1 RRPLSMACRT
11 NASWSGV
18 SFTSIVFRLRER
30 LDGGKVHGE
39 RGKPVKSLIDM
50 RARKYWISG
59 QVQGVGYRY
68 FAIRVARELGL
79 NGWVRNLS
87 DGRVEAYAA
96 GPARLLEDFEAL
108 LRLGPPAGE
117 VRGVQVEDAA
127 VDARIEGF
135 DIRSPIR
142 QNSLWKHGSTQDSH
156 PRGAR

>member
-1 RRPLSMACRT
+1 
-11 NASWSGV
+11 
-18 SFTSIVFRLRER
+18 
-30 LDGGKVHGE
+30 
-39 RGKPVKSLIDM
+39 M
-50 RARKYWISG
+50 RARKFSISG

-96 GPARLLEDFEAL
+96 GPAPLLEDFEAR
-108 LRLGPPAGE
+108 LRMGPPAGE

-135 DIRSPIR
+135 DIR
-142 QNSLWKHGSTQDSH
+142 
-156 PRGAR
+156 